1 MYVMY
6 TWGGGGGGGSQ
17 TTALYL
23 CVVAT
28 RNINIQPVHYKVLY
42 VEMTFTIRANALAWP
57 TFDAYYA
64 KTKEATAATILDLRW
79 YY

>member
-6 TWGGGGGGGSQ
+6 TWGGGGSQ

-64 KTKEATAATILDLRW
+64 KTKGATEAKILYLRW
-79 YY
+79 H